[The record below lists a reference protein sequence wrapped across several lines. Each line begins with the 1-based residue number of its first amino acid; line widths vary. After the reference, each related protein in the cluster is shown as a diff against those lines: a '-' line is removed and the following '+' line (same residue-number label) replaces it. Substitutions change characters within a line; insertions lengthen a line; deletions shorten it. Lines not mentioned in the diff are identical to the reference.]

1 MNSINNIFVDRTKTG
16 EHEELGIFLKICLY
30 MLS

>member
-1 MNSINNIFVDRTKTG
+1 MNSINNIFVHSTKTG